1 MSAIFG
7 YARVSTSDQTVE
19 NQRLEIEKAG
29 FRMDYFM
36 HDSISGKTAA
46 QDRPAFRDLLNKLRP
61 GETLIVSKL
70 DRLGRDSVDVLQ
82 TVRTLQKMEVKVIVL
97 QFGAVDVTSTA
108 GKLLLAMLAAVAE
121 MERDLIVERTKAG
134 LDRAR
139 AQGRKL
145 GRPSVIPEEQ
155 HEVIRQRLRDG
166 ETVYGIAKALG
177 TNRQVVM
184 RIRDAA

>member
-1 MSAIFG
+1 
-7 YARVSTSDQTVE
+7 
-19 NQRLEIEKAG
+19 
-29 FRMDYFM
+29 
-36 HDSISGKTAA
+36 
-46 QDRPAFRDLLNKLRP
+46 
-61 GETLIVSKL
+61 
-70 DRLGRDSVDVLQ
+70 VDVLQ

-108 GKLLLAMLAAVAE
+108 GKLLLSMLAAVAE

-155 HEVIRQRLRDG
+155 HEVIRQRLRAG
-166 ETVYGIAKALG
+166 ETVYGIAKELG

-184 RIRDAA
+184 RIRYAA